1 MTAGSELH
9 PQVRQ
14 VEQELAVCTTRA
26 ARLVDGTPEQD
37 FHRSPVQGQ
46 WSVAQCLV
54 HLNLTTRAYLP
65 LIDDAMQVGRLTA
78 LTGPPRRYR
87 RDLTGWLLCRMSEPP
102 YRIRTTTR
110 PRFVPADPGSRSEVL
125 SEFVRLQQELTVRLY
140 RTEGLHLGKIR
151 IVSPFDGRLEYSLYS
166 CFRILPAHQR
176 RHLWQG
182 EQVRRLLTLA
192 PAA

>member
-1 MTAGSELH
+1 MTAGTSLH
-9 PQVRQ
+9 PQVQQIER
-14 VEQELAVCTTRA
+14 ELAAATTRA
-26 ARLVDGTPEQD
+26 ALLVDRTPEPD
-37 FHRSPVQGQ
+37 FSRAPSEGH
-46 WSVAQCLV
+46 WSIAECLE

-65 LIDDAMQVGRLTA
+65 LIDEALQVGRLFA
-78 LTGPPRRYR
+78 TGSPRRYR

-102 YRIRTTTR
+102 YRLRTTTR
-110 PRFVPADPGSRSEVL
+110 ARFVPSLPGTRGEVL
-125 SEFVRLQQELTVRLY
+125 SEFVRLQQELTIRLY
-140 RTEGLHLGKIR
+140 RTPGLNLSRIR

-182 EQVRRLLTLA
+182 EQVHRMLELA